1 MSQTCF
7 YPLTNTVKN
16 YPWGSRHELNT
27 RFNILNPDDQP
38 QAELWMGVHPAGVSY
53 VNSSQGR
60 VALTDLLA
68 SEPAEMLGEA
78 TYARFKGLPFLLKIL
93 AAESA
98 LSIQVH
104 PTKADAESGYERRQ
118 QENDDAIPDYNDANH
133 KPELVYAITPFVAM
147 NGFRDTKTISNNLS
161 ALDISELNSLAAVL
175 RTTSDGDALSTFFI
189 AMMQLNPVTK
199 KQAIS
204 QVVMRGDALFGKEM
218 GTIFRRL
225 QQDYPDDTGVLAPL
239 FLNCITLQPGE
250 AMFLYPGTLHAY
262 IHGTAIE
269 VMASSDNVLRAG
281 LTSKKINLNELIH
294 CTNFTPT
301 ATTSLLMK
309 PEQHA
314 AESCYPIPVEDFRF
328 SIFTEVN
335 NQLIMTSS
343 AEMIL
348 VIEGS
353 ATLSHASGDS
363 IELLTGQSVFIP
375 ASTRRW
381 WLSTTGKVCRVS
393 C

>member
-16 YPWGSRHELNT
+16 YPWGSRHELNK

-60 VALTDLLA
+60 VALTDMLA
-68 SEPAEMLGEA
+68 SAPAEMLGEA

-118 QENDDAIPDYNDANH
+118 QANDDATPDYNDANH
-133 KPELVYAITPFVAM
+133 KPELVFAITPFVAM
-147 NGFRDTKTISNNLS
+147 NGFRDTKTISKNLS

-175 RTTSDGDALSTFFI
+175 LATEDGDALSTFFI

-204 QVVMRGDALFGKEM
+204 QVITRGDALYGKEM

-309 PEQHA
+309 PEQHV

-328 SIFTEVN
+328 SIFTAVD
-335 NQLIMTSS
+335 NQLIMTAS
-343 AEMIL
+343 AEIIL

-353 ATLSHASGDS
+353 ATLSHVAGEG

-375 ASTRRW
+375 ASTRKW